1 MTENE
6 KIIEKILEIE
16 LSMFLAVP
24 AEEETACRRQ
34 PEAFRLHRKAQF
46 IPWSIDPLKSYY
58 NDLLIAHDQG
68 RNLMTE
74 KYARMDNLIPREN
87 YNPLIEKIS
96 SVQYEWQQQMFER
109 YPHLMDGA
117 RPLSQG
123 DDSRGMTSFETYLR
137 CELETY
143 SDSTLTSLFKDVQK
157 KREQGK
163 NMSQETYEYLI
174 QQFGYSS
181 IEAYEKSVEKTE

>member
-1 MTENE
+1 LMENE
-6 KIIEKILEIE
+6 EIIAKILEEE

-24 AEEETACRRQ
+24 AEEETTCRQQ

-46 IPWSIDPLKSYY
+46 IPWSIESLKSYY
-58 NDLLIAHDQG
+58 NDLLIAHDHG

-74 KYARMDNLIPREN
+74 KYARMDNRIPRVN
-87 YNPLIEKIS
+87 YNPLIEKIT
-96 SVQYEWQQQMFER
+96 SVQYEWQKQLFEK
-109 YPHLMDGA
+109 YPLFMKGA

-123 DDSRGMTSFETYLR
+123 DEAGGMTSFETYLR

-143 SDSTLTSLFKDVQK
+143 SDSTLTSLFKDVQE

-174 QQFGYSS
+174 EQFGYSS
-181 IEAYEKSVEKTE
+181 LEVYEKSAKKK